1 MHARMHGHGH
11 GTARIEA
18 CSQQPTAASSSQPA
32 DPSNPVDP
40 DQGTRTR
47 TIVLVE
53 FPIQPA
59 DSILAQVVD
68 AL

>member
-40 DQGTRTR
+40 DQGTRT
-47 TIVLVE
+47 IVE